1 MADHHLGV
9 RRNPRTA
16 TIIHARLAAP
26 SPLAGTPLNLPLQT
40 PSVEAG
46 IEEED
51 GRNRDELPSESSEET
66 TQQGGDEE
74 KAITQIKV

>member
-1 MADHHLGV
+1 MHED
-9 RRNPRTA
+9 TA
-16 TIIHARLAAP
+16 T
-26 SPLAGTPLNLPLQT
+26 SPPAGTLLDLPLQIPPT
-40 PSVEAG
+40 EAG